1 MSKNKYSDTV
11 KLWLDAYS
19 TYPRPNPPARPSAGC
34 VSPVVVGTS
43 TIKAIPETPAE
54 KQHRDHAMWSDYLRN
69 SAERERDK
77 DPAKSFW
84 CAASAYRMGA
94 VSSTEA
100 AQLCGLSRVGFLF
113 KLPSIG
119 VPISNL
125 TVEDLDDEF
134 D

>member
-1 MSKNKYSDTV
+1 MTTEDEDRDREF
-11 KLWLDAYS
+11 WRRQADAQ
-19 TYPRPNPPARPSAGC
+19 ARRLLRG
-34 VSPVVVGTS
+34 GTS

-54 KQHRDHAMWSDYLRN
+54 KQQRDHAMWSQYLRN

-77 DPAKSFW
+77 DPVKSFW

-94 VSSTEA
+94 ISSTEA

-113 KLPSIG
+113 KLPSVG

-134 D
+134 